1 MVVTIHIAIYL
12 LLLAACLQL
21 PASVLAFSSSSSRF
35 TSVHLKHANL
45 SSSSSWISI
54 AACPLSPAITKFQ
67 NKKALY
73 CGRRSSSQHSNSNR
87 ASTTYLQSTTAATNN
102 ESENNHNN
110 NPFLA
115 RRERFFFEI
124 QTLFRVLLPA
134 TISGLLAFLS
144 LPTIKYYIANF
155 VTRSVH
161 PNQIGMLNDAVT
173 SFISLIGLLYSI
185 LVGQV
190 FGFLYSQQEVRVV

>member
-1 MVVTIHIAIYL
+1 MVVTINIAIYL
-12 LLLAACLQL
+12 PLLAACLQL

-45 SSSSSWISI
+45 SSSSRISI
-54 AACPLSPAITKFQ
+54 AACPLSPAIAKFQ

-87 ASTTYLQSTTAATNN
+87 ASTTYLKSTIAATNN

-144 LPTIKYYIANF
+144 LPTITYYVSNF
-155 VTRSVH
+155 VTRSIH

>member
-1 MVVTIHIAIYL
+1 MVVTIHIAKYL

-45 SSSSSWISI
+45 SSSSRISI
-54 AACPLSPAITKFQ
+54 AACPLSPAINKLFQ
-67 NKKALY
+67 NKNALY
-73 CGRRSSSQHSNSNR
+73 CGRISSSQHSNSNR
-87 ASTTYLQSTTAATNN
+87 ASTTYLQSTIAATNN
-102 ESENNHNN
+102 ESEDNHNN

-144 LPTIKYYIANF
+144 LPTITYYIANF
-155 VTRSVH
+155 VICSIH

>member
-1 MVVTIHIAIYL
+1 MVVTIHIAIQL

-21 PASVLAFSSSSSRF
+21 PASALAFSSSSTTSRF

-45 SSSSSWISI
+45 SPCRTSI
-54 AACPLSPAITKFQ
+54 AACPRSPAIVKFQ
-67 NKKALY
+67 NKNAFH
-73 CGRRSSSQHSNSNR
+73 CGRRASSQHINR
-87 ASTTYLQSTTAATNN
+87 SSRTYLQSTIVANNN
-102 ESENNHNN
+102 ESNNPNN

-124 QTLFRVLLPA
+124 QTLLRVLLPA
-134 TISGLLAFLS
+134 TISGLLAFIS
-144 LPTIKYYIANF
+144 LPTITYYVSNF
-155 VTRSVH
+155 VTRSIH
-161 PNQIGMLNDAVT
+161 PNQIGVLNDAVT

-190 FGFLYSQQEVRVV
+190 FGFLYSQQEVRVIQCM